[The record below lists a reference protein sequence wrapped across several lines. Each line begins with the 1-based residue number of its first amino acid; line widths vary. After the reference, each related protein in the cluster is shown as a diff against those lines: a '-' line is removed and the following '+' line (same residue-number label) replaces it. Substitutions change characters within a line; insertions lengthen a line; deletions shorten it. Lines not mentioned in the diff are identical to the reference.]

1 MRLRPIAFAL
11 LLAGFASTGSAADLK
26 QAYELA
32 RKGDPQLAA
41 AEARAEAAQAGVT
54 QARAALLPQVNGSA
68 SLTESKGD
76 STSIGSQPDPNNPG
90 DVIFGRSVGTSD
102 TRTRSM
108 GVNVRQTIYD
118 RADYTRLDAAKA
130 RAAEAEAERAAAEQ
144 ALGVRVARAYFDVLT
159 AIESLASARA
169 QESAAK
175 RQLDQAET
183 RLEVGLAPI
192 TDVHEARASY
202 DGARANAISSATRLD
217 DSREA
222 LAEIT
227 GEPLESLKGLG
238 ADYQPKLEDTDGL
251 QAWVDRALNGNPSLQ
266 AAALALEGAEAN
278 VGTARAGHLPTL
290 DLTGGWNDSTTW
302 GSRGSSGFRFPADG
316 QSDGHNIG
324 VTLTVPIF
332 AGGATQAGV
341 RQALANRDAT
351 ADALEQQRRGVV
363 RQTRN
368 AYRSLAAGAAE
379 VEARSLA
386 VVSAKAAL
394 EAGEA
399 GLEVGTRT
407 IVDVLLAQQTLFAAQ
422 TQFASARHN
431 FLVNELSLK
440 QAAGTLEP
448 KDIDAVNRLLVQDA
462 EATLDSTK

>member
-1 MRLRPIAFAL
+1 
-11 LLAGFASTGSAADLK
+11 
-26 QAYELA
+26 
-32 RKGDPQLAA
+32 
-41 AEARAEAAQAGVT
+41 
-54 QARAALLPQVNGSA
+54 
-68 SLTESKGD
+68 
-76 STSIGSQPDPNNPG
+76 
-90 DVIFGRSVGTSD
+90 
-102 TRTRSM
+102 
-108 GVNVRQTIYD
+108 
-118 RADYTRLDAAKA
+118 
-130 RAAEAEAERAAAEQ
+130 
-144 ALGVRVARAYFDVLT
+144 LT

-202 DGARANAISSATRLD
+202 DGARANAISAATRLD
-217 DSREA
+217 DTREA
-222 LAEIT
+222 LTEIT

-238 ADYQPKLEDTDGL
+238 ADYQPQLTDTEGL
-251 QAWVDRALNGNPSLQ
+251 QAWVDRALNGNPSL
-266 AAALALEGAEAN
+266 AAAGLALEGAEAN

-316 QSDGHNIG
+316 QSDGHNVA

-341 RQALANRDAT
+341 RQALANRDAA

-379 VEARSLA
+379 VEARRLA

-407 IVDVLLAQQTLFAAQ
+407 IVDVLLGQQTLFAAQ

-440 QAAGTLEP
+440 QAAGSLEP
-448 KDIDAVNRLLVQDA
+448 KDIDAVNRLLVNDA
-462 EATLDSTK
+462 EATLDATK

>member
-76 STSIGSQPDPNNPG
+76 STSFSTRPAPG
-90 DVIFGRSVGTSD
+90 GGVIFDRNTSNSD
-102 TRTRSM
+102 TRTRSV

-130 RAAEAEAERAAAEQ
+130 RAAEAEAQRAAAEQ
-144 ALGVRVARAYFDVLT
+144 GLAVRVARAYFDVLT

>member
-76 STSIGSQPDPNNPG
+76 STSFSTRPAEGG
-90 DVIFGRSVGTSD
+90 GVIFDRNTSNSD
-102 TRTRSM
+102 TRTRSV

-130 RAAEAEAERAAAEQ
+130 RAAEAEAQRAAAEQ
-144 ALGVRVARAYFDVLT
+144 GLAVRVARAYFDVLT

-227 GEPLESLKGLG
+227 GSPAGDL
-238 ADYQPKLEDTDGL
+238 
-251 QAWVDRALNGNPSLQ
+251 
-266 AAALALEGAEAN
+266 AALVQPAS
-278 VGTARAGHLPTL
+278 H
-290 DLTGGWNDSTTW
+290 WN
-302 GSRGSSGFRFPADG
+302 R
-316 QSDGHNIG
+316 
-324 VTLTVPIF
+324 
-332 AGGATQAGV
+332 
-341 RQALANRDAT
+341 
-351 ADALEQQRRGVV
+351 
-363 RQTRN
+363 
-368 AYRSLAAGAAE
+368 
-379 VEARSLA
+379 
-386 VVSAKAAL
+386 
-394 EAGEA
+394 
-399 GLEVGTRT
+399 
-407 IVDVLLAQQTLFAAQ
+407 
-422 TQFASARHN
+422 
-431 FLVNELSLK
+431 
-440 QAAGTLEP
+440 
-448 KDIDAVNRLLVQDA
+448 
-462 EATLDSTK
+462 